1 MNIIKLIRELTNDI
15 SWKKIK
21 EIGFLYSG
29 LKGKKKEDFNNG
41 NYKYI
46 TYMNVFSNL
55 AINLNECNK
64 VKINIG
70 EKQNVVRY
78 GDVIFTGSSESL
90 EEVGISSVVN
100 IELSENIYL
109 NSFCFGLRM
118 NDIRIFDINFL
129 KYLFSSKDLRKKI
142 KKWSNGVTRI
152 NL

>member
-29 LKGKKKEDFNNG
+29 LQGKKKEDFNNG

-78 GDVIFTGSSESL
+78 GDVIFTGSSETPD
-90 EEVGISSVVN
+90 E
-100 IELSENIYL
+100 
-109 NSFCFGLRM
+109 
-118 NDIRIFDINFL
+118 
-129 KYLFSSKDLRKKI
+129 KI
-142 KKWSNGVTRI
+142 
-152 NL
+152 